1 MPKRG
6 RLGHDEMDYIR
17 ANAHT
22 KSAEDIGKK
31 LDRSEDVVRKYI
43 RDHVPPPKAVTVAEV
58 EDAEKITIRQELRNS
73 EAWKVLKDEF
83 SPEELKYFEEA
94 YIKMMGQMQGNVLP
108 TEEVQVCQAIKY
120 QLLMSR
126 NLKERKK
133 CREDIDR
140 LEDMQ
145 RDFLHQFG
153 GDVSQMS
160 DDQKDFSLNL
170 ETQLN
175 AARQGEQSRTTEYVK
190 LEDRHADLM
199 KALKTTRD
207 QRIKQVDTAMKDGF
221 LSVIKALSTRDE
233 QERQGRQI
241 ELVKLA
247 GKKEYVRLGRP
258 QTYEDGADDNPILSA
273 DTVDLGREEEPGV
286 ESSDED

>member
-94 YIKMMGQMQGNVLP
+94 YIKD
-108 TEEVQVCQAIKY
+108 
-120 QLLMSR
+120 
-126 NLKERKK
+126 RK
-133 CREDIDR
+133 
-140 LEDMQ
+140 
-145 RDFLHQFG
+145 
-153 GDVSQMS
+153 
-160 DDQKDFSLNL
+160 
-170 ETQLN
+170 
-175 AARQGEQSRTTEYVK
+175 
-190 LEDRHADLM
+190 
-199 KALKTTRD
+199 
-207 QRIKQVDTAMKDGF
+207 
-221 LSVIKALSTRDE
+221 SV
-233 QERQGRQI
+233 
-241 ELVKLA
+241 V
-247 GKKEYVRLGRP
+247 
-258 QTYEDGADDNPILSA
+258 
-273 DTVDLGREEEPGV
+273 
-286 ESSDED
+286 